1 MPDFPTPSHRLHR
14 RWRRLRDRL
23 AAGTIRAGGLGVIV
37 AVLAIG
43 VFLAVEVVPLFAPAR
58 VTTEASRDLEGT
70 GAAVGLVP
78 TAAGDVLVIDRDG
91 GYRRIAPGADA
102 IDAARIPAERLDGRS
117 VTGLSAGPD
126 ALVLALSGGEV
137 LRVPRRAE
145 ARPDG
150 PGTRR
155 YTLFAG
161 ETIAALASAGD
172 GERWWLA
179 GRDAAGRVA
188 VLRGDGEAVERFV
201 LPDAAS
207 ALALD
212 PDGRLVLGDGHE
224 LAVWSLAAG
233 EPRRLG
239 RLPVLP
245 DDRRITALSY
255 LSGGETLL
263 VGDSRGGVHRWLDR
277 HDDAEPL
284 LAAPDYA
291 VSGDSTAVTRL
302 VPVPGRR
309 LAVAL
314 HADGG
319 LALYQALNGRV
330 WQGAPAA
337 AESPLALAVSA
348 DGRRLWWLA
357 ADGLKT
363 LTLAAGH
370 AEVSWRTLWT
380 PVLYEGHMQP
390 RQRWQANVSSP
401 ESEAHF
407 GLAPLAWGTLKAAF
421 WALVF
426 AVPLALA
433 AAVHTA
439 AYMGPALR
447 ARVRP
452 ALELMESLPGVVIG
466 FVAGLVLA
474 PWVDRHLAGSLLL
487 LVVLPVGTLVAGM
500 LQARLPAVARR
511 CLPLAAA
518 GLWLVPWL
526 ALLAW
531 LSFSVSPLIEGWL
544 FAGDLPGWLK
554 DRWGLDYASR
564 NALIVGLAMGFA
576 VIPTIYALA
585 EDALSD
591 VPRSLD
597 EGAQALGATRW
608 QALTRVWLPA
618 AGPGIFSAVMIG
630 AGRAVGETMIVLMA
644 TGNTAI
650 FGVSPF
656 EGLRS
661 IAANLAI
668 ELPEAAVGGSHY
680 RVLFLSALVLFVFT
694 FCVNTLA
701 ELVRQRLRRRWRRLG
716 AVG

>member
-1 MPDFPTPSHRLHR
+1 MSESSTASHRLHR

-23 AAGTIRAGGLGVIV
+23 AAGAIRAGGLGVIL

-43 VFLAVEVVPLFAPAR
+43 VFLVVEVVPLFAPAR

-70 GAAVGLVP
+70 GVPVGLVT
-78 TAAGDVLVIDRDG
+78 TAAGDALVVDRDG
-91 GYRRIAPGADA
+91 GYRWVASDSDA
-102 IDAARIPAERLDGRS
+102 IDTERIPAKLLGGRS
-117 VTGLSAGPD
+117 VTGLSAGPE
-126 ALVLALSGGEV
+126 AIVLALSGGEV
-137 LRVPRRAE
+137 VRIPRRAD
-145 ARPDG
+145 ARPDWSG
-150 PGTRR
+150 ARR

-161 ETIAALASAGD
+161 EAIEALISAGD
-172 GERWWLA
+172 SGHWWLA
-179 GRDAAGRVA
+179 GRDDAGRVA
-188 VLRGDGEAVERFV
+188 VLRGRGEAIERFE
-201 LPDAAS
+201 LPDTAT

-212 PDGRLVLGDGHE
+212 PGGRLVLGDGHE

-233 EPRRLG
+233 EPQRLG
-239 RLPVLP
+239 SLPALP

-255 LSGGETLL
+255 LTGGETLL
-263 VGDSRGGVHRWLDR
+263 VGDSRGDVHRWLDR
-277 HDDAEPL
+277 HGDGAPL

-291 VSGDSTAVTRL
+291 TPGDSTAVTRL
-302 VPVPGRR
+302 LPVPGER

-319 LALYQALNGRV
+319 LGLYQALNGRV
-330 WQGAPAA
+330 WQSAPASVA
-337 AESPLALAVSA
+337 PPLSLAVSA

-357 ADGLKT
+357 PDGLKT
-363 LTLAAGH
+363 LEIAAEH

-380 PVLYEGHMQP
+380 PVLYEGHENP
-390 RQRWQANVSSP
+390 EQRWQANVSSP

-452 ALELMESLPGVVIG
+452 ALELMEALPGVVIG
-466 FVAGLVLA
+466 FIAGLVLA
-474 PWVDRHLAGSLLL
+474 PWVDRHLAGALLL
-487 LVVLPVGTLVAGM
+487 LVLPAGILLAGM
-500 LQARLPAVARR
+500 LHARMPAGARR
-511 CLPLAAA
+511 RLPLAAA

-531 LSFSVSPLIEGWL
+531 GSLSLSPLIEAWL
-544 FAGDLPGWLK
+544 FAGDLPGWLAEH
-554 DRWGLDYASR
+554 WGLVYASR

-585 EDALSD
+585 EDALSG

-618 AGPGIFSAVMIG
+618 AGPGIFSAVMVG

-650 FGVSPF
+650 FSASPF
-656 EGLRS
+656 DGLRS

-716 AVG
+716 AVT